1 MAAALLDGGRTAHS
15 MFKIPIPCDYGSTC
29 NVSVS
34 SELRRK
40 LREVD
45 LILWDEAVMAH
56 KRCLEAV
63 NRVMKDINSS

>member
-1 MAAALLDGGRTAHS
+1 MAAALLDGGRTWHS
-15 MFKIPIPCDYGSTC
+15 IFNIPIPCDYSSTC

-34 SELRRK
+34 SELGRN

-56 KRCLEAV
+56 KRCLEAF
-63 NRVMKDINSS
+63 NRMMKDINSS